1 MWNNI
6 IELDDA
12 DFERCVEITNQF
24 QQCAEK
30 NKYQVKYDQPIN
42 LTFEHTLQGV
52 LGEQCVAHYFEH
64 EYKYMGYD
72 KNAHDIL
79 GYEVRTTYY
88 FNGSLITHANDKP
101 GIYILVT
108 FDKNEMLGTLQGW
121 STLKRCNE
129 RKQNWRTEWRYP
141 CFAMPQN
148 QLWPIDLLPAT
159 RELIEHKKAA
169 A

>member
-1 MWNNI
+1 MQ
-6 IELDDA
+6 IELTDT
-12 DFERCVEITNQF
+12 DFDRCVNITDKR
-24 QQCAEK
+24 QQESKAAK
-30 NKYQVKYDQPIN
+30 HQTKYDQPMN

-64 EYKYMGYD
+64 EYKHMPYD

-88 FNGSLITHANDKP
+88 SNGSLITHPDDKP

-108 FDKNEMLGTLQGW
+108 FDKNEMLGILQGW
-121 STLKRCNE
+121 STLTRCNARE
-129 RKQNWRTEWRYP
+129 NNWRTDWRYP

-148 QLWPIDLLPAT
+148 QLWPIDVLPAT
-159 RELIEHKKAA
+159 LELIAHQAKLAA
-169 A
+169 

>member
-12 DFERCVEITNQF
+12 DFERCVNFANQH
-24 QQCAEK
+24 QQNAIRRNFE
-30 NKYQVKYDQPIN
+30 NKYDMPAT
-42 LTFEHTLQGV
+42 LSFENTLQGR

-64 EYKYMGYD
+64 EYKYTGYD

-88 FNGSLITHANDKP
+88 FNGSLITHPDDKP

-108 FDKNEMLGTLQGW
+108 FNKNEMLGTLQGW

-129 RKQNWRTEWRYP
+129 RKQNWRTEWRHP

>member
-12 DFERCVEITNQF
+12 DFERCVEITKR
-24 QQCAEK
+24 QQQESNASK
-30 NKYQVKYDQPIN
+30 HQTKYGQPVN

-64 EYKYMGYD
+64 EYKYTPYD

-88 FNGSLITHANDKP
+88 FNGSLITHADDKH